1 MDVSGPVRIQEQ
13 NRTSHWPP
21 MTVTAD
27 TSSYIGNRLWPYAT
41 PSHLSVS
48 LHGPPRRRGR
58 RAGGGASRRPPAGGR
73 LPGEGRS
80 PRGPAA
86 RASPAAP
93 RAPHIGGGGVRRQLG
108 GGRRRVKVRRR
119 GNTTSPTS
127 DIPFAAR
134 LSSAGAHGGDSPP
147 LGSMRHDGLLRQGSR
162 AGAPPPVHALQRRRD
177 EGRRA
182 MAVTERLALSTR
194 AGAHG
199 RLYA

>member
-1 MDVSGPVRIQEQ
+1 MAVRHTV
-13 NRTSHWPP
+13 RTSLCRY
-21 MTVTAD
+21 T
-27 TSSYIGNRLWPYAT
+27 GRL
-41 PSHLSVS
+41 
-48 LHGPPRRRGR
+48 
-58 RAGGGASRRPPAGGR
+58 AGGGASRRPPAGGR

-108 GGRRRVKVRRR
+108 GGRHRVTVRRR